1 VEELDAIT
9 LSTRGYLGISRGIM
23 FISRGIIKINV
34 GLFAITVGLK
44 KFWSSYTKK
53 TGISTC

>member
-1 VEELDAIT
+1 MEELDAVT

-23 FISRGIIKINV
+23 FISRGIKEILV
-34 GLFAITVGLK
+34 FLH
-44 KFWSSYTKK
+44 KK